1 MKVGHHGLLV
11 LFSILV
17 FIFISPL
24 TGNASGT
31 KGASDIER
39 ISVEDARTRVQAG
52 KALLVCS
59 YGDGKC
65 KGLLL
70 EGGMLRS
77 AFESKLPSLP
87 KDQEI
92 IFYCG

>member
-1 MKVGHHGLLV
+1 MKVGHYGLLV
-11 LFSILV
+11 LFSV
-17 FIFISPL
+17 FVFVFVSPL
-24 TGNASGT
+24 TGYSSGT
-31 KGASDIER
+31 KGSSDIER

-59 YGDGKC
+59 YGNGKC

-77 AFESKLPSLP
+77 EFESKLPSLP